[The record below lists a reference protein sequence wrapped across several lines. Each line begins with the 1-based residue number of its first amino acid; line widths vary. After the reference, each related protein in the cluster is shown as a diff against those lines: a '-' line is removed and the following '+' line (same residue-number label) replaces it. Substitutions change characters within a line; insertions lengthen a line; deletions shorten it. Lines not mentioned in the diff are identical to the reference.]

1 MGIKEAFQ
9 VEMETEVRRE
19 PLHYMTSRYY
29 FTILR
34 IGSCSACVY
43 RGMHAR
49 GSFGK

>member
-1 MGIKEAFQ
+1 MGIKEAVR
-9 VEMETEVRRE
+9 VEMKTEVSRE

-29 FTILR
+29 FTTLR
-34 IGSCSACVY
+34 IGSCLTCVY